1 MRQEIPED
9 WLHPP
14 DLGRAR
20 QVQREMAARVV
31 REDAFGP
38 IHRLGGADTSLD
50 RFDPA
55 QRIFAALVT
64 LEPEPGILGD
74 GAGVESP
81 VESQAAVLRAPMPY
95 VPGFLGFRE
104 VPVLVEAWRHLE
116 RKPDL
121 VMVDGHGASHPR
133 GLGVACHLGVV
144 LDVPTIGVAKS
155 RLFGHPDGEL
165 GPEPGDRVNLV
176 HEGQVLAVV
185 LRTRRRS
192 NPVYVSVGHRISLA
206 SAVEWVLRG
215 LRGYRLPEATRQ
227 AHLAANAARL
237 ALGMHAEAA
246 GGATEGRSP

>member
-1 MRQEIPED
+1 
-9 WLHPP
+9 
-14 DLGRAR
+14 
-20 QVQREMAARVV
+20 MAARVV

-38 IHRLGGADTSLD
+38 VHRLGGADTSLD

-64 LEPEPGILGD
+64 LDPDGS
-74 GAGVESP
+74 GAG

-165 GPEPGDRVNLV
+165 GPEPGDRVNLL

-237 ALGMHAEAA
+237 ALGMHAEVPGVAA
-246 GGATEGRSP
+246 VSAT

>member
-1 MRQEIPED
+1 MQQDIPED
-9 WLHPP
+9 WLRPP
-14 DLGRAR
+14 DLVRAR

-38 IHRLGGADTSLD
+38 VHRLGGADTSLD

-64 LEPEPGILGD
+64 LDPDGS
-74 GAGVESP
+74 GAG

-237 ALGMHAEAA
+237 ALGMHAEVPGVAA
-246 GGATEGRSP
+246 GSAT

>member
-1 MRQEIPED
+1 MHQDIPED

-14 DLGRAR
+14 DLARAR

-38 IHRLGGADTSLD
+38 VQRLGGADTSLD

-64 LEPEPGILGD
+64 LDP
-74 GAGVESP
+74 AGEGTG

-104 VPVLVEAWRHLE
+104 VPVLVEAWRRLE

-133 GLGVACHLGVV
+133 GLGVACHLGVA

-192 NPVYVSVGHRISLA
+192 NPVYVSVGHRISLG
-206 SAVEWVLRG
+206 SAVEWVQRG

-237 ALGMHAEAA
+237 ALGMHAEKP
-246 GGATEGRSP
+246 GPATEGRAT